1 VLDRAV
7 ARAIG
12 RADPTRPVVRHSG
25 DLNEAHAWFGWL
37 HGELADLGPAIRTV
51 PRIGRLLAKFGA
63 QSVPSSAG
71 WMQPERWPHLDW
83 DALAEHHGMQRAA
96 FDAHVPAA
104 DAKSFEEWRD
114 ATQSY
119 QAALLQLQIEDL
131 RRCRHDPSAGFSLFT
146 LVDPM
151 PAIGYGIVDHERVP
165 KRAYAAV
172 RDACRPL
179 LPMVDP
185 RTGSVHVVNDTRAAF
200 TNAVITITTDART
213 RRWQGDAGPSSL
225 TYIGSIELEDA
236 VDVEAVLEHA
246 KVGRVV
252 NRYPLLILE

>member
-1 VLDRAV
+1 
-7 ARAIG
+7 
-12 RADPTRPVVRHSG
+12 
-25 DLNEAHAWFGWL
+25 
-37 HGELADLGPAIRTV
+37 V

-172 RDACRPL
+172 RD
-179 LPMVDP
+179 
-185 RTGSVHVVNDTRAAF
+185 TRAAF

-252 NRYPLLILE
+252 NRYPLLILESSRS